1 MLASLTHLC
10 AAVLVLRIWY
20 LYRHSRTARILAVAC
35 FVTCIT
41 AECVALGVSF
51 KDLHS
56 QINPL
61 PGVRILGLGCM
72 APPPSKLWRMF
83 IPAFVLH
90 TVLYIFT
97 AYRGLRNRSVVAEAA
112 PLMRR
117 LLREYAIVQF
127 LKLVMPDS

>member
-1 MLASLTHLC
+1 VLTSLTHLC

-20 LYRHSRTARILAVAC
+20 LYRHSRIARILAVVC
-35 FVTCIT
+35 FVTCVT

-56 QINPL
+56 EINPL

-72 APPPSKLWRMF
+72 SPPPSKLWRMF
-83 IPAFVLH
+83 VPAFVLH

-97 AYRGLRNRSVVAEAA
+97 AYRGLRNRCVVAEAA

-117 LLREYAIVQF
+117 LLREYVIVQF
-127 LKLVMPDS
+127 LKLVIADS